1 MGTGG
6 IQDLGNRG
14 QVWTEKD
21 SRGRRARWRSA
32 ALRFYVS
39 FKPAKICCL
48 GRNMEEMLVLILST
62 WTKASNTMV
71 LMMMVTVN
79 P

>member
-1 MGTGG
+1 
-6 IQDLGNRG
+6 
-14 QVWTEKD
+14 
-21 SRGRRARWRSA
+21 
-32 ALRFYVS
+32 
-39 FKPAKICCL
+39 
-48 GRNMEEMLVLILST
+48 MEEMLVLILST